1 MPPPQDIG
9 DIRAQHA
16 ALVSTVRAKD
26 YKKGAQILAQLK
38 LTLLGCNILIPN
50 VSAAPQALCLARDV
64 LETGAV
70 VSINLRDEGAFLRY
84 YAQLQPFYAMAALE
98 AAPSKNKNKIMGLYL
113 LLLLTKNN
121 IADFHTTLENMP
133 GLEEDVFVRYPVM
146 LERWLME
153 GSYDKV
159 WQATKSSHVPS
170 DEYAMFSEVGFLSF
184 MIGGDGGWLMDV
196 WEQQVLVGTIRSE
209 IASCSEKAYTSLP
222 VSNAKQLLFLESEGA
237 VVKFAVE
244 VLCPI
249 TTTTRIRCHWL
260 TSTGKQRGWEVRDG
274 RIYFPVEE
282 SEKEAMSSNKIIEN
296 TIGYAQELE
305 TIV

>member
-1 MPPPQDIG
+1 
-9 DIRAQHA
+9 
-16 ALVSTVRAKD
+16 
-26 YKKGAQILAQLK
+26 
-38 LTLLGCNILIPN
+38 
-50 VSAAPQALCLARDV
+50 LCLARDV
-64 LETGAV
+64 LEIGAV
-70 VSINLRDEGAFLRY
+70 VSINLRDEAAFLRY

-98 AAPSKNKNKIMGLYL
+98 TAPSKNKNKIMGLYL

-170 DEYAMFSEVGFLSF
+170 DEYAMFSEV
-184 MIGGDGGWLMDV
+184 
-196 WEQQVLVGTIRSE
+196 LVGTIRSE

-244 VLCPI
+244 
-249 TTTTRIRCHWL
+249 RE
-260 TSTGKQRGWEVRDG
+260 WEVRDG